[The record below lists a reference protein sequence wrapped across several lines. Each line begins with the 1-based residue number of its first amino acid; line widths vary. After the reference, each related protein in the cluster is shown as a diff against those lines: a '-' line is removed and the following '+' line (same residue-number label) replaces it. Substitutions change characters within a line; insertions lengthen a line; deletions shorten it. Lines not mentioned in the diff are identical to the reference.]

1 MAFERNNAA
10 EDFETMVRQHLAR
23 SGRITADC
31 AGFDAETLSAYLEG
45 ALSPA
50 ARVRAEEHLAACS
63 GCRHDLI
70 ELRRLMPA
78 AEVQKVPAP
87 SRHPLFGWL
96 QTLRDGLRAQGQGWR
111 WGMLAAAGACV
122 ALASI
127 SVLLVRREGISTLP
141 AAGHI
146 AMSRPSPDATPQ
158 AVLVEPRENEP
169 QRVVP
174 SSRPSTAV
182 GAQRSRIPAGD
193 TAGAAQGGRTVGGL
207 GGSQSTISA
216 VNAISG
222 RVSDSGGAAIVQ
234 AQVTLADAASQQ
246 ARASTQTD
254 ARGQFN
260 FNDLPGGD
268 YRVTVQAQGF
278 KSQQIANVRSDVRQE
293 LSVKLD
299 PGDSA
304 QSLALLSPSAKASA
318 TENEKQESVKRDA
331 PKALDSISASSGT
344 AEGKDRPPRQA
355 GAYGL
360 ATRGGAGKAKRPQ
373 PTPTPARSTEDENFH
388 ALTRKVRD
396 KTFRF
401 DRSIW
406 IDQDYKP
413 ENALPRA
420 RLTRG
425 SAEFDRV
432 LNDIPAL
439 APFFDLGQVIV
450 VWQNKV
456 YEVRK

>member
-1 MAFERNNAA
+1 M
-10 EDFETMVRQHLAR
+10 
-23 SGRITADC
+23 
-31 AGFDAETLSAYLEG
+31 
-45 ALSPA
+45 
-50 ARVRAEEHLAACS
+50 
-63 GCRHDLI
+63 
-70 ELRRLMPA
+70 
-78 AEVQKVPAP
+78 
-87 SRHPLFGWL
+87 
-96 QTLRDGLRAQGQGWR
+96 
-111 WGMLAAAGACV
+111 
-122 ALASI
+122 
-127 SVLLVRREGISTLP
+127 
-141 AAGHI
+141 
-146 AMSRPSPDATPQ
+146 
-158 AVLVEPRENEP
+158 
-169 QRVVP
+169 
-174 SSRPSTAV
+174 
-182 GAQRSRIPAGD
+182 
-193 TAGAAQGGRTVGGL
+193 
-207 GGSQSTISA
+207 SA

-222 RVSDSGGAAIVQ
+222 RVSDSGGAAVVQ
-234 AQVTLADAASQQ
+234 AQVTLADAVSQQ

-304 QSLALLSPSAKASA
+304 QSLALLSPSSKATA
-318 TENEKQESVKRDA
+318 TENEKQENVKRDA
-331 PKALDSISASSGT
+331 PKAVDSISANSGT

-360 ATRGGAGKAKRPQ
+360 ATRGGASKARRPQ
-373 PTPTPARSTEDENFH
+373 PTPTPAKSTEDENFH

-401 DRSIW
+401 DRGIW

-425 SAEFDRV
+425 SPEFDRI
-432 LNDIPAL
+432 LSDIPAL